1 MRIIRRVGAVAA
13 AALVSIGVTSAPV
26 WAAAPANDELA
37 GAIPIAVGDHVT
49 ADTTEATTND
59 GDAALNTAC
68 GLPATKASVW
78 YTYTPTADTGFAVD
92 TSASSY
98 STGYMIFR
106 GTPST
111 SSLITCGVGRSGAE
125 AAHVGT
131 TYTIAVVDYD
141 GDGNPANGGNLVL
154 DLEDAGPLPTLDVSV
169 DPRATVDKSGVVWL
183 TGAYT
188 CSLANR
194 IGFDFQLR
202 ENVGRFTV
210 NGYAAVTD
218 DNPCD
223 GSTIP
228 FKVAISGY
236 DGKFAGGKA
245 SVLVSTDACGDAV
258 CDNTFAEHTIQL
270 TKGR

>member
-1 MRIIRRVGAVAA
+1 MRIISRVGAAA
-13 AALVSIGVTSAPV
+13 AAAFVSIGVTSAPV
-26 WAAAPANDELA
+26 WAAVPANDELA
-37 GAIPIAVGDHVT
+37 GAIPIAIGGHIT

-59 GDAALNTAC
+59 GDAALNRGC

-78 YTYTPTADTGFAVD
+78 YTFTPTADTGFAVD
-92 TSASSY
+92 TTASTYSA
-98 STGYMIFR
+98 GFMIFE

-111 SSLITCGVGRSGAE
+111 NSEIGCGFGQEGGL
-125 AAHVGT
+125 AAHAGK
-131 TYTIAVVDYD
+131 TYTMVVVDLD
-141 GDGNPANGGNLVL
+141 GDQVNGGNLVL
-154 DLEDAGPLPTLDVSV
+154 DLEDTGPLPTLNVNV
-169 DPRATVDKSGVVWL
+169 DPRATVDKSGVVWV
-183 TGAYT
+183 TGTYT

-194 IGFDFQLR
+194 IEFDFQLS
-202 ENVGRFTV
+202 ETVGRFTV

-218 DNPCD
+218 DSPCD

-245 SVLVSTDACGDAV
+245 SALVYTDACGDLV
-258 CDNTFAEHTIQL
+258 CDGKNTEHTIQL